1 MERKQISFSADGELF
16 DKFVRLANDKKLWRG
31 SKQSAS
37 KAYESALDTA
47 LICFID
53 RITPIPTD
61 PKERKQL
68 AQSLSL
74 EIRLLS
80 EQLNKA
86 LN

>member
-1 MERKQISFSADGELF
+1 MERKQVPFSAGGELF
-16 DKFVRLANDKKLWRG
+16 DKFVRLANDKKVWRG

-37 KAYESALDTA
+37 KAYESALDAA

-53 RITPIPTD
+53 RITPIPTG
-61 PKERKQL
+61 PTERKQL
-68 AQSLSL
+68 AQNLSL
-74 EIRLLS
+74 EIKLLS